1 MPTNARSRVQHTKA
15 WLAAAPRSRLLK
27 SQSTNTQLTCK
38 KSSDIQLIRRA
49 VPISFQETA
58 ALSQQGLLYKLRTA
72 PLNVDL
78 AMMLSAYGIYELQN
92 ISKVCRLLCARRGLS
107 SATTAT
113 DQMSK
118 PLLRRRRK
126 CRGDSHF
133 NSIFRFTFHI
143 TFLEP

>member
-15 WLAAAPRSRLLK
+15 WLAATPRSRLLK

-38 KSSDIQLIRRA
+38 KSSDVQLIRRA

-58 ALSQQGLLYKLRTA
+58 ALSQQGLLYMLRTA

-78 AMMLSAYGIYELQN
+78 AMMLSAYGICKLQN
-92 ISKVCRLLCARRGLS
+92 INKVCRLLCAHRGLS

-113 DQMSK
+113 EDVKASATKKKEM
-118 PLLRRRRK
+118 
-126 CRGDSHF
+126 
-133 NSIFRFTFHI
+133 
-143 TFLEP
+143 